1 MGGDKQ
7 RRWCRVLF
15 LRLFLFHS
23 LCISGSEPNFISN
36 IFYLATA
43 MSHYGY
49 FKTVQKYS
57 YIRNSVKDFLRRV
70 DFAIGDG
77 SSLGVS
83 RWCSKFPGIHDSP
96 LVQQSPGEEQ
106 VRAAI
111 NRAKT
116 ELDQIRP
123 LQLAFEVCL
132 LDPEVLT
139 RSISFTNFLITWLIR
154 RVDPKGTHPN
164 PPVE

>member
-57 YIRNSVKDFLRRV
+57 YIRNSVRDFLRRV

-83 RWCSKFPGIHDSP
+83 R
-96 LVQQSPGEEQ
+96 
-106 VRAAI
+106 
-111 NRAKT
+111 
-116 ELDQIRP
+116 
-123 LQLAFEVCL
+123 
-132 LDPEVLT
+132 
-139 RSISFTNFLITWLIR
+139 
-154 RVDPKGTHPN
+154 
-164 PPVE
+164 